1 MPEAIMKRIL
11 VLSALMTVGLLFA
24 AAAGDQSQPQGSRIV
39 RMRTLRP
46 GDVLYVL
53 LGGGGNTLALMR
65 EDGVVVI
72 DTKLPGWGRPI
83 LDAIQAA
90 TEKPVTMIINT
101 DAHADRTGGNAEFPM
116 VTEIVAHERTKA
128 HMLQMDAFKGSNARF
143 LPNRTVAGKKTTLFD
158 GPDRI
163 DLYYFGPGHTDGDLV
178 VVFPEK
184 RIAYFGDLFPS
195 KAAPFIDAANG
206 GSAVAFPQT
215 LASAAAEITGVNQVV
230 TGHEE
235 GLVTQRDP
243 SAVSVDI
250 TTPRTMRWS
259 DVQDYA
265 DFNRDFL
272 AAVQEARQ
280 AGKSAD
286 EAAAT
291 LRLPEKYKGYD
302 MQRAKANVEAIYSEL
317 RK

>member
-1 MPEAIMKRIL
+1 MKRMF
-11 VLSALMTVGLLFA
+11 VLSALMLLP
-24 AAAGDQSQPQGSRIV
+24 AAAGYQSQPQASRTV

-46 GDVLYVL
+46 GDIVYVL

-90 TEKPVTMIINT
+90 SDRPVTMLINT
-101 DAHADRTGGNAEFPM
+101 SFHADHTGGNVEFPT
-116 VTEIVAHERTKA
+116 VTQIVAHERTKA
-128 HMLQMDAFKGSNARF
+128 HMQQMDAFKGFNARF
-143 LPNRTVAGKKTTLFD
+143 LPNMTVTGKKTTLFD
-158 GPDRI
+158 GADRI

-195 KAAPFIDAANG
+195 KTAPFIDTANG
-206 GSAVAFPQT
+206 GSGVAFPQT
-215 LASAAAEITGVNQVV
+215 LASAAAEIKGVNQVV
-230 TGHEE
+230 TGREE
-235 GLVTQRDP
+235 GLVTERDP
-243 SAVSVDI
+243 SAVSVDT

-259 DVQDYA
+259 DVQEYA

-280 AGKSAD
+280 AGKTAG
-286 EAAAT
+286 EAAVT
-291 LRLPEKYKGYD
+291 LRLPEKYKAYD
-302 MQRAKANVEAIYSEL
+302 LQRAKANVEAIYSEL
-317 RK
+317 GK

>member
-1 MPEAIMKRIL
+1 MKRIL
-11 VLSALMTVGLLFA
+11 VLSALSALMLSPA
-24 AAAGDQSQPQGSRIV
+24 AARDQSQPQASRVV

-46 GDVLYVL
+46 GDIVYVL

-90 TEKPVTMIINT
+90 SDRSVAMIINT
-101 DAHADRTGGNAEFPM
+101 SFNADHTGGNVEFPT
-116 VTEIVAHERTKA
+116 VTRIVAHERTKA
-128 HMLQMDAFKGSNARF
+128 HMQQMDAFRGSNARF
-143 LPNRTVAGKKTTLFD
+143 LPNMTVTGKKTSLLD

-163 DLYYFGPGHTDGDLV
+163 DLYYFGAGHTDGDLV

-184 RIAYFGDLFPS
+184 RMAYFGELFPS

-206 GSAVAFPQT
+206 GSGVAFPQT
-215 LASAAAEITGVNQVV
+215 LASAAAEIKGVNQVI
-230 TGHEE
+230 TGREE
-235 GLVTQRDP
+235 GLVAERDP
-243 SAVSVDI
+243 SAVSVD
-250 TTPRTMRWS
+250 TSTPRTMRWS
-259 DVQDYA
+259 DVQEYA

-280 AGKSAD
+280 AGKTAD

-291 LRLPEKYKGYD
+291 LRLPEKYKAYD

-317 RK
+317 GK